1 MEKELT
7 FLLSLYF
14 WWTICSDIFYVSTSF
29 IFSVCLSVDTDKEQL
44 THQRKRERLRRLQSL
59 SEALSLSRV
68 SLSLWSRDGADSEQS
83 GGYKENIVWCHYWY
97 YDLRYPHPPPPS
109 STKYQI
115 DKNRM
120 KRTAHYF
127 IYIQPV
133 PKPSISWKIEEK
145 SSIISFTEN
154 FSQKIRLISNHKESY
169 VFRGVEIS
177 SVINKFQR

>member
-1 MEKELT
+1 MFECWHRQGATDTSEKERETQTVAVAVGGPLT
-7 FLLSLYF
+7 LSCLSL
-14 WWTICSDIFYVSTSF
+14 
-29 IFSVCLSVDTDKEQL
+29 
-44 THQRKRERLRRLQSL
+44 
-59 SEALSLSRV
+59 

-133 PKPSISWKIEEK
+133 PRPSISWKIEEK

>member
-1 MEKELT
+1 MYLLVLFFLYVWVLT
-7 FLLSLYF
+7 QTRSN
-14 WWTICSDIFYVSTSF
+14 WHI
-29 IFSVCLSVDTDKEQL
+29 
-44 THQRKRERLRRLQSL
+44 RERERDSDGCSRCRRPSHSL
-59 SEALSLSRV
+59 V

-109 STKYQI
+109 STKSQI

-120 KRTAHYF
+120 KRTAHYC

-133 PKPSISWKIEEK
+133 PRPSISWKIEEK

-154 FSQKIRLISNHKESY
+154 FSQKIRLLSNHKESY

-177 SVINKFQR
+177 SVINKYQR

>member
-29 IFSVCLSVDTDKEQL
+29 SFSVCLSVDTDKEQL
-44 THQRKRERLRRLQSL
+44 THQRKRDSDGCSRCRRP
-59 SEALSLSRV
+59 

-127 IYIQPV
+127 IYIQP
-133 PKPSISWKIEEK
+133 SISWKIEEK

-154 FSQKIRLISNHKESY
+154 FSQKMSLISNHKESY

>member
-1 MEKELT
+1 MYLEL
-7 FLLSLYF
+7 SQ
-14 WWTICSDIFYVSTSF
+14 WCCDTSPC
-29 IFSVCLSVDTDKEQL
+29 INQL
-44 THQRKRERLRRLQSL
+44 T
-59 SEALSLSRV
+59 LSRHKRQRPLCIGARAGGGERAV
-68 SLSLWSRDGADSEQS
+68 SEPAPRRN

-133 PKPSISWKIEEK
+133 PRPSISWKIEEK
-145 SSIISFTEN
+145 SSIISFPEN
-154 FSQKIRLISNHKESY
+154 FSHKMSLIYNRKESY

-177 SVINKFQR
+177 SVINKYQR

>member
-1 MEKELT
+1 MYLLVLFFLYVWVLT
-7 FLLSLYF
+7 QTRSN
-14 WWTICSDIFYVSTSF
+14 WHI
-29 IFSVCLSVDTDKEQL
+29 
-44 THQRKRERLRRLQSL
+44 RERERETQTVAVAVGGPLTL
-59 SEALSLSRV
+59 SCL

-109 STKYQI
+109 STKSQI

-120 KRTAHYF
+120 KRTAHYCM
-127 IYIQPV
+127 YIQPV
-133 PKPSISWKIEEK
+133 TRPSISWKIEEK